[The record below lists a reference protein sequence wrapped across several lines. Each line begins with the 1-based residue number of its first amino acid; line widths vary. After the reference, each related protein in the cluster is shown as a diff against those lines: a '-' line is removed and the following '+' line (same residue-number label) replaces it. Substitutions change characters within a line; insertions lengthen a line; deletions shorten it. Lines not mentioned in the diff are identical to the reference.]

1 MDFFLLFF
9 FKTSQWWYFIFR
21 FFYLLPF
28 FFYIISTRDWNRLI
42 KWFCPWIRMDR
53 ATRRE
58 LIELSRRECFRLFD
72 RAGNCLH
79 VFYEKFT
86 PSSTGP
92 RRANNIVKGNKFVS
106 KESGALIFIID
117 RIPRKNTKKNI
128 TRRRPPRN
136 WIIKI
141 ICTDKISWKNFPF
154 EKLCDSIFLLSSS

>member
-9 FKTSQWWYFIFR
+9 SRRANGGILYLDFFIF
-21 FFYLLPF
+21 FL

>member
-9 FKTSQWWYFIFR
+9 SRRANGGILYLDFFIF
-21 FFYLLPF
+21 FL

-42 KWFCPWIRMDR
+42 KWFCPWIRVDR

>member
-9 FKTSQWWYFIFR
+9 SRRANGGILYLDFFIF
-21 FFYLLPF
+21 FL
-28 FFYIISTRDWNRLI
+28 FFYIISTRDWNGLI
-42 KWFCPWIRMDR
+42 KWFCPWIRVDR

>member
-9 FKTSQWWYFIFR
+9 SRRANGGIL
-21 FFYLLPF
+21 YLDFLSSSF

-42 KWFCPWIRMDR
+42 KWFCPWIRVDR